1 MAELPGGGSE
11 ASRTSHARQA
21 VEPGDEQA
29 AALIAAL
36 VARGETVA
44 AAESLT
50 AGLVCATLA
59 RVPGASA
66 ALRGGL
72 VVYATE
78 LKTALAGVAAG
89 LLAEHGAV
97 HPEVAA
103 QLAEGARER
112 CGATWGLGLT
122 GVAGPA
128 AQDGVAPGTVH
139 IGLAGPGTRT
149 QHSSGARVA
158 EPPARGGASFDTG
171 LSGAR
176 VAEPPTRGGASFV
189 TVRTLALGG
198 DRDLIRTES
207 VRAAFSLLGEH
218 LA

>member
-1 MAELPGGGSE
+1 M
-11 ASRTSHARQA
+11 
-21 VEPGDEQA
+21 DEKA
-29 AALIAAL
+29 LVAALR
-36 VARGETVA
+36 ARGETVA

-66 ALRGGL
+66 VLRGGL

-78 LKTALAGVAAG
+78 LKTRLAGVDAE

-97 HPEVAA
+97 YPEVAA

-139 IGLAGPGTRT
+139 IGLAGPPRVSEAG
-149 QHSSGARVA
+149 VA
-158 EPPARGGASFDTG
+158 EPPD
-171 LSGAR
+171 
-176 VAEPPTRGGASFV
+176 RGGASFV
-189 TVRTLALGG
+189 TVRTLALSG
-198 DRDLIRTES
+198 DRDLIRTSS
-207 VRAAFSLLGEH
+207 VRAAFALLGEH

>member
-1 MAELPGGGSE
+1 MVDGDAEPSRPGLGGE
-11 ASRTSHARQA
+11 PQRP
-21 VEPGDEQA
+21 PGDEQA
-29 AALIAAL
+29 AALVGAL
-36 VARGETVA
+36 IARGETVA

-50 AGLVCATLA
+50 AGLVCATLV

-78 LKTALAGVAAG
+78 LKTTLAGVDPG

-103 QLAEGARER
+103 QLAEGARDR

-122 GVAGPA
+122 GVAGPS
-128 AQDGVAPGTVH
+128 AQDGVEPGIVYV
-139 IGLAGPGTRT
+139 GLAGPGIRT
-149 QHSSGARVA
+149 PR
-158 EPPARGGASFDTG
+158 

-176 VAEPPTRGGASFV
+176 VAEPPNRGEASFV
-189 TVRTLALGG
+189 TVRTLALTG

-207 VRAAFSLLGEH
+207 VLAAFALLGEH